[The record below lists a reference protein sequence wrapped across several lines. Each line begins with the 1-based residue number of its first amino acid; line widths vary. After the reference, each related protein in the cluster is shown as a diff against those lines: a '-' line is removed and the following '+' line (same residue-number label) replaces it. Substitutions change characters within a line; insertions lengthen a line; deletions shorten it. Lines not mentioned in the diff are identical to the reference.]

1 MAAVLKRD
9 GKIRGQVA
17 LVKTLASAITIGAGG
32 SVGKEG
38 PIVQIGAGFG
48 STLAQ
53 AFKLTSRET
62 IILVGAGVAGG
73 ISATFNAPIGGI
85 MFALELILPEYSIM
99 TIMPLVVSAVTSTAV
114 ATLFT
119 GIHPAF
125 NIPPYTLNSP
135 YELFFYAILGIAAGF
150 LSVAFI
156 KIVYKLEDLVDSI
169 KVHFLVKTIVGGII
183 VGLIGFLCFNLFGS
197 YYIFGVGYDFIDVM
211 LDNQITLLWVALLL
225 IILKLIA
232 NSVTLAT
239 GGSGGIFAP
248 SLFLGSALGGAFGI
262 IVNQLLP
269 NMGTSVAAYAIVG
282 MAAMV
287 SGVTGGV
294 LTAIIMVFEMTRNY
308 AVMLPL
314 MLSSVIAFLS
324 AKLLYKE
331 TMYTEKLTRR
341 AIQVNFD
348 KQLPLL
354 KSLVVTDIMKK
365 ELISCTSDESTESV
379 LKKMHSRNLGL
390 LPVIDNNEVIG
401 TVDYPLL
408 YGSSDVT
415 IASHIEKKEITIPK
429 YATLWDALKIMRKL
443 KSNILIAC
451 DGNEIVGFI
460 TANSIFWTYMD
471 RRERT

>member
-1 MAAVLKRD
+1 MIIIPAVGITIANWITTKWAPEAKGHGVPEVMAAVLKRD

-183 VGLIGFLCFNLFGS
+183 VSLIGFLVLI
-197 YYIFGVGYDFIDVM
+197 YLV
-211 LDNQITLLWVALLL
+211 L
-225 IILKLIA
+225 IIFL
-232 NSVTLAT
+232 V
-239 GGSGGIFAP
+239 
-248 SLFLGSALGGAFGI
+248 SLRF
-262 IVNQLLP
+262 
-269 NMGTSVAAYAIVG
+269 Y
-282 MAAMV
+282 
-287 SGVTGGV
+287 
-294 LTAIIMVFEMTRNY
+294 
-308 AVMLPL
+308 
-314 MLSSVIAFLS
+314 
-324 AKLLYKE
+324 
-331 TMYTEKLTRR
+331 
-341 AIQVNFD
+341 
-348 KQLPLL
+348 
-354 KSLVVTDIMKK
+354 
-365 ELISCTSDESTESV
+365 
-379 LKKMHSRNLGL
+379 
-390 LPVIDNNEVIG
+390 
-401 TVDYPLL
+401 
-408 YGSSDVT
+408 
-415 IASHIEKKEITIPK
+415 
-429 YATLWDALKIMRKL
+429 
-443 KSNILIAC
+443 
-451 DGNEIVGFI
+451 
-460 TANSIFWTYMD
+460 
-471 RRERT
+471 